1 MKSQVIKI
9 LLPFCLFVLGGCTAT
24 TSSNGESVESPRLE
38 GAVTEVIKS
47 PNDDRDYRFLEL
59 DNKLKVLLISDS
71 KADKSA
77 AALTVFRGSYDDP
90 VDRLGLAHF
99 LEHMLFIGTEKYPE
113 PDAYFKYV
121 QSHGGSSNAYTA
133 TDHTN
138 YFFDVKPDAFQEG
151 LDRFAQFFISPL
163 FSKEYVDRE
172 KNAVNSE
179 YQLQIKQDGWRGF
192 AVQKMVINPEHPA
205 SKFNIGTLETLDG
218 DVHSALL
225 KFFENNYSANQMALV
240 VLAPESLNDIES
252 YVVPM
257 FSEIEN
263 RNLPT
268 KRVTGEVIA
277 AGTIPATLRHDNL
290 KEDYRVSY
298 SFLIPATRPHY
309 EKKPV
314 QYVANLIGHEGEG
327 SLHKLLTEKGWIT
340 FLSAGDSQLDD
351 GTSALVV
358 TIRLTKQGIEH
369 VPEISGYLFDYLEL
383 LQSSKVEEW
392 LYGEQATVA
401 EMGFRFSEKVPAIQT
416 VQSLAPNLDDY
427 PVQDILVAPFLMEEF
442 DARLIRDYINRLR
455 KDNVLVT
462 VSKPGYEGS
471 QTEPWFGVS
480 YDLIP
485 GAVEISEVDSRALHL
500 PDRNPFLPESLELL
514 DDNPAKPAIALK
526 EPGLEIYL
534 DTDMEFRVPR
544 AVIHLGLRNDKG
556 FSDIRDRANAYL
568 YTLLVQDDL
577 NALAY
582 PAYLAG
588 LNYKLVGPPKGFRV
602 STGGYDDKQLVLLEE
617 VIARLVS
624 LEINPDR
631 FEVLK
636 EELIRDL
643 LNSKL
648 ERPFSQSYQRLQDD
662 LLNTSWTAE
671 EMLGP
676 VSEVTL
682 DALSAWRDD
691 LLSKVSVQALMVGNV
706 DASDIA
712 SLEKM
717 LKNHLNLSEVAIAET
732 KVMQL
737 EGANSVLV
745 DVEHD
750 DASMVLYVQAN
761 DDTLDERAR
770 MTFLQHLVAPG
781 YFATLRTEQQLGYVV
796 AAANTTL
803 RETGGMT
810 FIVQSP
816 VAGPDVLRDRTIEY
830 MDSELE
836 RLRDMSLEEFFA
848 NKGGLINKLTQRD
861 KGLGQRATRYWAN
874 LDRDIT
880 TFDARQ
886 QLAQSVSALTLPDM
900 IEYLESVNAK
910 LGNEYLMV
918 FTEGKFSA
926 TSSAL

>member
-1 MKSQVIKI
+1 MKSQAIKI
-9 LLPFCLFVLGGCTAT
+9 LLPLFLVFLSSCTAT
-24 TSSNGESVESPRLE
+24 TPENVDSVDVEE
-38 GAVTEVIKS
+38 TGTEIVKS
-47 PNDDRDYRFLEL
+47 PNDDREYRFLEL
-59 DNKLKVLLISDS
+59 DNQLKVLLISDD

-77 AALTVFRGSYDDP
+77 AALTVYRGSYDDP

-138 YFFDVKPDAFQEG
+138 YFFDVKPDAFREG

-163 FSKEYVDRE
+163 FSKEYVERE

-192 AVQKMVINPEHPA
+192 AVQKMAINPEHPA

-225 KFFENNYSANQMALV
+225 DFFENNYSANQMALV
-240 VLAPESLNDIES
+240 VLTPEPLDEIES

-268 KRVTGEVIA
+268 TVVTGDVIKA
-277 AGTIPATLRHDNL
+277 ENIPATLRHDNL

-314 QYVANLIGHEGEG
+314 QYVANLVGHEGEG

-358 TIRLTKQGIEH
+358 TIRLTEQGIEH

-392 LYGEQATVA
+392 LYDEQATVA
-401 EMGFRFSEKVPAIQT
+401 EMGFRFSEKVPAIKT
-416 VQSLAPNLDDY
+416 VQSLAPYLDDY

-442 DARLIRDYINRLR
+442 DAALIRDYIDRLT

-462 VSKPGYEGS
+462 VSRPGFEGS

-480 YDLIP
+480 YDLSP
-485 GAVEISEVDSRALHL
+485 GAVEIADVDSSALHL

-514 DDNPAKPAIALK
+514 EDDPAKPAIALK
-526 EPGLEIYL
+526 EPGLEVYL

-556 FSDIRDRANAYL
+556 FTDIHDRANAYL

-588 LNYKLVGPPKGFRV
+588 LNYELVGPPKGFRV
-602 STGGYDDKQLVLLEE
+602 SVGGYDDKQLVLLEE
-617 VIARLVS
+617 VVERLVN
-624 LEINPDR
+624 LEINPAR

-636 EELIRDL
+636 QELIRDL
-643 LNSKL
+643 LNSKR
-648 ERPFSQSYQRLQDD
+648 ERPYLQSYQRLQDD

-671 EMLGP
+671 QMIDP
-676 VSEVTL
+676 VLAVTDESL
-682 DALSAWRDD
+682 AAWRDD
-691 LLSKVSVQALMVGNV
+691 LLAKVSVQALMIGNV
-706 DASDIA
+706 DSSDVVA
-712 SLEKM
+712 LEKM
-717 LKNHLNLSEVAIAET
+717 LKAHLNLANVEVAET
-732 KVMQL
+732 EVMKVR
-737 EGANSVLV
+737 GARSVPV
-745 DVEHD
+745 DVDHD

-761 DDTLDERAR
+761 DDSLTERAS
-770 MTFLQHLVAPG
+770 MAFLQHLVAPG
-781 YFATLRTEQQLGYVV
+781 YFASLRTEQQLGYVV

-803 RETGGMT
+803 RETGGLS
-810 FIVQSP
+810 FIIQSP
-816 VAGPDVLRDRTIEY
+816 VAGPDILRDRTLEY
-830 MDSELE
+830 MAGELD
-836 RLRDMSLEEFFA
+836 RIRQMTPEEFGA
-848 NKGGLINKLTQRD
+848 NKGGLITKLTQRD
-861 KGLGQRATRYWAN
+861 KGLGQRATRYWGN

-880 TFDARQ
+880 TFDSRQ
-886 QLAQSVSALTLPDM
+886 QLAKAVSELTQEQM
-900 IEYLESVNAK
+900 VAYLQTVNAK
-910 LGNEYLMV
+910 LGNQYKMV
-918 FTEGKFSA
+918 FTEGKFAS
-926 TSSAL
+926 TSLGL